1 VGYGIAALG
10 TGSLLDAGIGLPE
23 IFGATAV
30 IALVMGAL
38 SFMLARNR
46 DGIMSAARGTDA

>member
-1 VGYGIAALG
+1 
-10 TGSLLDAGIGLPE
+10 
-23 IFGATAV
+23 V